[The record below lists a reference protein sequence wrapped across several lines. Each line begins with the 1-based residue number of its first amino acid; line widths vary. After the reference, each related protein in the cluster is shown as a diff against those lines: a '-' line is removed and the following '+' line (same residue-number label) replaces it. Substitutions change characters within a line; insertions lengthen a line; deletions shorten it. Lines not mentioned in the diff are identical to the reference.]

1 MKLFIYKIVA
11 AIMYL
16 IFLGT
21 KCVGCDRLKVFN
33 DPEWEYSMIKCTY
46 EPNN

>member
-1 MKLFIYKIVA
+1 MKLFIFA

-16 IFLGT
+16 TFLGT
-21 KCVGCDRLKVFN
+21 KYVGYDRLKVFN

-46 EPNN
+46 QPNN